1 MKSYSWTKL
10 LLDKSADIT
19 EFDDPDLKDLAKS
32 QGDGLLKLPF
42 HKTGTRV
49 AGDFLWE
56 LYKYFIKE
64 LEQRISPEI
73 LKITPLEF
81 LVYVSQILAIA

>member
-32 QGDGLLKLPF
+32 QGDGLMKLPY
-42 HKTGTRV
+42 HKSGTDV

-73 LKITPLEF
+73 LKVTPLEF
-81 LVYVSQILAIA
+81 WFT